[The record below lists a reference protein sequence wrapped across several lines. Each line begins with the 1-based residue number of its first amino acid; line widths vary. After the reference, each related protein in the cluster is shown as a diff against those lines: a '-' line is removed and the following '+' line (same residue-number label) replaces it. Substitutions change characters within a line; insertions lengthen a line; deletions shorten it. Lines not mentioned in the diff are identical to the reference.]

1 MSLYWVLTSLV
12 GVVFLGLV
20 AYPLVKSRRSGGTAT
35 PHSQAAGRRLGAT
48 EDLVEVESVE
58 GFALLV
64 QGGDLVAMLEVH
76 PFVVTTGTSPDAVG
90 EMFAQVIHHMPDG
103 ETWQVV
109 QIPGTQ
115 SIEAYTDRLARLGH
129 AWAVIVEE
137 AQGEGAGPLFGCRH
151 LTASPVSAGDA
162 RRPDP

>member
-1 MSLYWVLTSLV
+1 MSLYWVLTSVV

-20 AYPLVKSRRSGGTAT
+20 AYPMVKSRRSGGTIK
-35 PHSQAAGRRLGAT
+35 PRVEGSGGRLGAT
-48 EDLVEVESVE
+48 EDMVDVESVE
-58 GFALLV
+58 DFALRV

-76 PFVVTTGTSPDAVG
+76 PFVVTTGMSPDAMG

-103 ETWQVV
+103 ETWQIV

-129 AWAVIVEE
+129 AWVAIVEE
-137 AQGEGAGPLFGCRH
+137 AQGGEAETLLG
-151 LTASPVSAGDA
+151 
-162 RRPDP
+162 